1 MAPPRRDPPDIA
13 SGTASDAAPT
23 SSGKP
28 LVSVVIPTY
37 NQAGYLREAIDSV
50 LAQTYSQVEL
60 IVVDDGSTDETP
72 AIIASYEH
80 RLVGLGQPNSGAANA
95 LNAGIRAARGELIC
109 WLSSDDAY
117 LPPKLERQ
125 VAAFAADPGAGMCCT
140 GWTTIDAT
148 GAVLRSTAESTWIH
162 PDPVVSIFWRN
173 PINGTTV
180 MIPRRVF
187 DEVGPFN
194 EELVADVD
202 GEMWLRIAARHRI
215 VTIPEILARYRVHA
229 AAMSRNTALMIGSKT
244 RVRLP
249 VVRDGT
255 LATRIRAQDGRETPA
270 VLARIGQEMVRQ
282 GLPELGRALL
292 GTSLRNGV
300 AAGEQLRLARALGPR
315 VPWSIRGWRRRMS
328 GWARTGRRAIARV
341 PGVRGLVRAVRRR

>member
-1 MAPPRRDPPDIA
+1 MAPPRRDAPGAA
-13 SGTASDAAPT
+13 SVPAPT
-23 SSGKP
+23 PAGDP

-37 NQAGYLREAIDSV
+37 NQAGFLREAIDSV
-50 LAQTYSQVEL
+50 LAQTYPQVEL

-72 AIIASYEH
+72 GIIATYGQ
-80 RLVGLGQPNSGAANA
+80 RLVALHQPNRGAANA
-95 LNAGIRAARGELIC
+95 LNAGIRAARGDLIC

-125 VAAFAADPGAGMCCT
+125 VAAFAADPSAGMCCT
-140 GWTTIDAT
+140 GWTTVDAT
-148 GAVLRSTAESTWIH
+148 GAVLRSTAEPAWIH

-187 DEVGPFN
+187 DEVGLFN

-229 AAMSRNTALMIGSKT
+229 AAMSRDTDLMHASKI

-255 LATRIRAQDGRETPA
+255 LATRIRDHAGEKTPA
-270 VLARIGQEMVRQ
+270 ILATIGQDMVRQ
-282 GLPELGRALL
+282 GLPELAQALQDA
-292 GTSLRNGV
+292 SLQSGV
-300 AAGEQLRLARALGPR
+300 ATGEQTLLARALGVGAPGSVR
-315 VPWSIRGWRRRMS
+315 GAGSGPRGW
-328 GWARTGRRAIARV
+328 ATAARRAIARI
-341 PGVRGLVRAVRRR
+341 PGVRQLARAIRRR